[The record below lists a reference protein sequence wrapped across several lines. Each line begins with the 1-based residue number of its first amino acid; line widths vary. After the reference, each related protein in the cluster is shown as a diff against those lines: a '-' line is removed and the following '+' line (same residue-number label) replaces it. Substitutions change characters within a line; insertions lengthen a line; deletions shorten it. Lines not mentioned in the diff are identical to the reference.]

1 MDKFNKP
8 KLSVARQVVYLET
21 KGVKFNICDKESA
34 IDFLTNNSYLFKIKA
49 YAKNYTKRDDGT
61 YINLEFAY
69 LKELSTIDMHLRRF
83 ILTLT
88 LNIEHLLKTKLLRD
102 FNEDGCDGYSIV
114 DDYLNANP
122 KQKNYFLNYSK
133 HDFTAKDNI
142 INKYR
147 VDLSIWNLIEIL
159 EFKNFT
165 NFCDFYYKK
174 FPNQEYI
181 KIKNMLTSV
190 QFIRNAA
197 AHNNCLINNLNPID
211 KFRPTYQIMDFLNLH
226 LRSSKKSI
234 ENKMKNPF
242 INNFLCSFLIFNVLC
257 KTKPMKKATVVELMS
272 LLKRARKHKGFYESN
287 NKLTSTYAF
296 LVKSSASIKRN
307 FIHF

>member
-8 KLSVARQVVYLET
+8 KLSVAQQVVHLET
-21 KGVKFNICDKESA
+21 KGVKFNICDKELA

-49 YAKNYTKRDDGT
+49 YAKNYTKRDDDT

-102 FNEDGCDGYSIV
+102 FNEDECGGYAII
-114 DDYLNANP
+114 DNYLNANP

-133 HDFTAKDNI
+133 RDFTAKDNI

-147 VDLSIWNLIEIL
+147 ADLSIWNLVEIL

-211 KFRPTYQIMDFLNLH
+211 KFRPTYQIMDFLNLY
-226 LRSSKKSI
+226 LRSPKKSV

-242 INNFLCSFLIFNVLC
+242 INNFLCSFLIFNILC
-257 KTKPMKKATVVELMS
+257 KTKPMKKATVLELMS

-287 NKLTSTYAF
+287 NKLTSIYAF
-296 LVKSSASIKRN
+296 LVKSSAIIKRI
-307 FIHF
+307 FMRF

>member
-1 MDKFNKP
+1 
-8 KLSVARQVVYLET
+8 
-21 KGVKFNICDKESA
+21 
-34 IDFLTNNSYLFKIKA
+34 
-49 YAKNYTKRDDGT
+49 
-61 YINLEFAY
+61 
-69 LKELSTIDMHLRRF
+69 MHLRRF

-102 FNEDGCDGYSIV
+102 FNEDECDGYAIV

-159 EFKNFT
+159 EFKNFA
-165 NFCDFYYKK
+165 NFCDFYYSK
-174 FPNQEYI
+174 FPNQEYA

-190 QFIRNAA
+190 QFVRNAA
-197 AHNNCLINNLNPID
+197 AHNNCLINNLNSIY
-211 KFRPTYQIMDFLNLH
+211 KFRPTYQIVDFLNLY
-226 LRSSKKSI
+226 LKSSRKSI

-242 INNFLCSFLIFNVLC
+242 VNNFLCSFLIFNILC
-257 KTKPMKKATVVELMS
+257 KTKPMKKATLAELIN
-272 LLKRARKHKGFYESN
+272 LLKRARKRRGLYKSN
-287 NKLTSTYAF
+287 NKLTSIYAF
-296 LVKSSASIKRN
+296 LVKSSAIIKRN
-307 FIHF
+307 FMRF